1 MRQIFCASLAAL
13 ALTSCFKDEP
23 LNAEADIESA
33 FLSVANPTEFFFSP
47 TDSALQV
54 SSTEKAITFSVR
66 PRTDLSAL
74 APTFQLT
81 PGATISPE
89 SGSVHD
95 FTSQAVTYVV
105 TSEDGSWS
113 RTYTVSVKQ
122 VYRTVA
128 NTISYDFEHK
138 YIENLS
144 TASFYAWTD
153 YSETGESLLNWSSGN
168 AGYALVHSQDAPES
182 YPTIPLAEGYEGEG
196 VQLITRH
203 TGALGSMVG
212 MPLAAGNLFL
222 GKFEVL
228 NALQDAMS
236 ATRFGLPVDYKPVH
250 FSGYYKYKPGEV
262 YKDKTENVIEGKI
275 DDCSI
280 YAVFYRNT
288 TLDADGNTVS
298 VTLDGNNV
306 LTSDLLVG
314 TAVLENH
321 PATDEWTRFDVDF
334 TYTTEPDPDLIA
346 DRGYNMA
353 IVFSS
358 SSNGDLFEGA
368 VGSTLCVDKVEIVA
382 DHSL

>member
-1 MRQIFCASLAAL
+1 MRQLLCASLAAL

-23 LNAEADIESA
+23 LNSEADIETA
-33 FLSVANPTEFFFSP
+33 FLSVSNPTGFFFSP
-47 TDSALQV
+47 TDSVIQV
-54 SSTEKAITFSVR
+54 SSTERAITFSVR
-66 PRTDLSAL
+66 PKTDLSAL

-81 PGATISPE
+81 AGATISPE

-95 FTSQAVTYVV
+95 FTEQGVTYTV
-105 TSEDGSWS
+105 TSEDGSWT
-113 RTYTVSVKQ
+113 RTYTVNVKQ
-122 VYRTVA
+122 VYRTYTDTVR
-128 NTISYDFEHK
+128 YDFENK
-138 YIENLS
+138 YIEHLS
-144 TASFYAWTD
+144 VASFYAWTD
-153 YSETGESLLNWSSGN
+153 FDANGDSLLNWTSGN
-168 AGYALVHSQDAPES
+168 GGYAIVHSKDAPET
-182 YPTIPLAEGYEGEG
+182 YPSIPLADGYEGEG

-212 MPLAAGNLFL
+212 MPIAAGNLFL
-222 GKFEVL
+222 GKFEVQ
-228 NALQDAMS
+228 NALMDALS
-236 ATRFGLPVDYKPVH
+236 ATRFGLPVDFKPVH

-262 YKDKTENVIEGKI
+262 YKDKKENVIEDKV

-280 YAVFYRNT
+280 YAVLYRNF
-288 TLDADGNTVS
+288 DADGNS

-334 TYTTEPDPDLIA
+334 TYTTEPDPDLII

-358 SSNGDLFEGA
+358 SCNGDIFEGA
-368 VGSTLCVDKVEIVA
+368 VGSTLCVDNVEIIA
-382 DHSL
+382 DQSL

>member
-1 MRQIFCASLAAL
+1 MRKAFTAALAAL

-23 LNAEADIESA
+23 LNSEADIETA
-33 FLSVANPTEFFFSP
+33 FLSIANPDELFFSQP
-47 TDSALQV
+47 DTLIRVTSTDR
-54 SSTEKAITFSVR
+54 AITFNVR

-74 APTFQLT
+74 APQFTLT
-81 PGATISPE
+81 AGATISPE
-89 SGSVHD
+89 NGSVHD
-95 FTSQAVTYVV
+95 FTEQGVTYTV

-113 RTYTVSVKQ
+113 RTYTVSFKH

-128 NTISYDFEHK
+128 DTIRYDFEHK
-138 YIENLS
+138 YLENFYGV
-144 TASFYAWTD
+144 ANFYAWTD
-153 YSETGESLLNWSSGN
+153 FSETGDSLLNWTSGN
-168 AGYALVHSQDAPES
+168 GGYAIVHASDPAES
-182 YPTIPLAEGYEGEG
+182 YPSIPLADGYEGEG

-212 MPLAAGNLFL
+212 MPIAAGNLFL
-222 GKFEVL
+222 GKFEVE
-228 NALQDAMS
+228 NALQDALS

-262 YKDKTENVIEGKI
+262 FKDKKENVIEGKT

-280 YAVFYRNT
+280 YAVVYRNQ
-288 TLDADGNTVS
+288 DEEGNA

-306 LTSDLLVG
+306 LTSPLVVG

-334 TYTTEPDPDLIA
+334 DYSTEPDRDLVPN
-346 DRGYNMA
+346 RGYNLA

-358 SSNGDLFEGA
+358 SCNGDLFEGA
-368 VGSTLCVDKVEIVA
+368 VGSTLCVDKVEVVA
-382 DHSL
+382 DHEL